1 MRILLVQPKKPAKA
15 VGGED
20 FTIFE
25 PLALEYLAAGVVSDH
40 DVRIIDMRLGHDL
53 QSHLRDFEPDL
64 VSITAYTVHVNTVKA
79 LCRQVKSFHPGIW
92 TAVGGHHATVRP
104 QDFDTPHIDAIF
116 VGEGVFAFRD
126 LVRGLERKRDLTL
139 PGAVRAEKGALV
151 IRSGEAASDLDAL
164 PTPRR
169 DLTAAYRGAY
179 FSEWMRPLASL
190 RTSKGC
196 RFRCSFCAL
205 WKLTGGRYL
214 TRTPERIVE
223 ELGGIG
229 EPYVFFA
236 DDESLLDPDRM
247 AALAGLIKRAGL
259 RKRFFLYGR
268 SDTIARHPDLVET
281 WKAIGLE
288 RVFVGLEFFRDAEL
302 RRIRKGSTAK
312 ENAAA
317 IQILKA
323 LDIEI
328 WPMLMVR
335 PDFTRTDFRDVR
347 DYCRAMAFDF
357 VGFPVLTPLPGTAL
371 AEAVRDALVTAD
383 YDFYD
388 FFHALLPTRLE
399 RKEFY
404 RELVGL
410 YRHAR
415 PLASQLKLIWK
426 YRLREMPG
434 LLRTYREF
442 LNRLGTLNEDYEVT
456 SAEPPS

>member
-1 MRILLVQPKKPAKA
+1 MKILLVQPKKPAKA

-20 FTIFE
+20 FSIFE
-25 PLALEYLAAGVVSDH
+25 PLALEYLAAGVASDH

-53 QSHLRDFEPDL
+53 EAHLCDFEPDL
-64 VSITAYTVHVNTVKA
+64 VGITAYTVHVNTVKA
-79 LCRQVKSFHPGIW
+79 LCRQVKSFHPDIR
-92 TAVGGHHATVRP
+92 TVVGGHHATVRP
-104 QDFDTPHIDAIF
+104 QDFDTPHIDAII

-126 LVRGLERKRDLTL
+126 FVRGLERKQELAA
-139 PGAVRAEKGALV
+139 PGAVCAEKGALV
-151 IRSGEAASDLDAL
+151 IRSDEAASDLDVL
-164 PTPRR
+164 PLPRR
-169 DLTAAYRGAY
+169 DLTAASREAY

-214 TRTPERIVE
+214 TRKPERIVE
-223 ELGGIG
+223 ELGGIA

-236 DDESLLDPDRM
+236 DDESLLDADRM
-247 AALAGLIKRAGL
+247 EAVADLIRRAGL

-268 SDTIARHPDLVET
+268 SDTIARHPDLIET

-288 RVFVGLEFFRDAEL
+288 RVFVGLEFFRDADL
-302 RRIRKGSTAK
+302 KRIRKGSTAS

-317 IQILKA
+317 IQILKM

-328 WPMLMVR
+328 WPMFMVR
-335 PDFTRTDFRDVR
+335 PDFTQADFQDLRE
-347 DYCRAMAFDF
+347 YCRAMAFDF
-357 VGFPVLTPLPGTAL
+357 IGFPVLTPLPGTAL
-371 AEAVRDALVTAD
+371 AEAVRNALVATD

-388 FFHALLPTRLE
+388 FFHTLLPTRLE
-399 RKEFY
+399 RKVFY

-415 PLASQLKLIWK
+415 PLGSQLNLLRK

-434 LLRTYREF
+434 LLRSYREF
-442 LNRLGTLNEDYEVT
+442 LNRLGTLDKDYAVA
-456 SAEPPS
+456 SAGPMS